1 MYNNERLYGHK
12 RCTYKTD
19 TSDLELLTE
28 NILYSIQPVSFKQ
41 VTLQIGW
48 KILYLKLQAQ

>member
-1 MYNNERLYGHK
+1 MYNNEWLYGHK

-41 VTLQIGW
+41 VTLQIGG